1 MHFPASPSSRLG
13 HLRPALRSWLAPFL
27 PSLPLLLPQPR
38 STEASASRNQES
50 SIPRPGRPPPFLSLP
65 SHPTP
70 FLFLFSNS
78 CVCLFVCFSH
88 HQKPQHPTPLGWIPR
103 L

>member
-50 SIPRPGRPPPFLSLP
+50 SIRRPPSSLP
-65 SHPTP
+65 FSSQPPHPLP
-70 FLFLFSNS
+70 FFIFKQL
-78 CVCLFVCFSH
+78 CLFVCFSH
-88 HQKPQHPTPLGWIPR
+88 HQKPQHPTPVGWIPR